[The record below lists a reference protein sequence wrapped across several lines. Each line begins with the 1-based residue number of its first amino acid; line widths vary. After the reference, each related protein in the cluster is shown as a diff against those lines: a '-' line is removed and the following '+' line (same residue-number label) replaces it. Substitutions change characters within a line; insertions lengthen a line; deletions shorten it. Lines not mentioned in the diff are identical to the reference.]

1 MSRYVASTLSLLRG
15 LVITVVCAAVF
26 LVYMPGALAFGS
38 TPSSTDQGTTRMD
51 RVYEE
56 AEKSVQPENALDGD
70 KMIDRANRGLN
81 EVQKDADINQMNRP
95 ENSEQAT
102 SVMDQIKQTFGK
114 ED

>member
-1 MSRYVASTLSLLRG
+1 
-15 LVITVVCAAVF
+15 
-26 LVYMPGALAFGS
+26 MPGALAFGS
-38 TPSSTDQGTTRMD
+38 TPSSPDQGTARLD

-56 AEKSVQPENALDGD
+56 AEKSVQSDNALDGD
-70 KMIDRANRGLN
+70 KMINRANRGLN

-102 SVMDQIKQTFGK
+102 SVIDQIKQTFGN